1 MELIDEEELLVGVGE
16 DVNVGDPDNDMP
28 FDCVSDTVGVMD
40 DVIDA
45 VGETV
50 GVIEGVIHV

>member
-1 MELIDEEELLVGVGE
+1 LVGVGE
-16 DVNVGDPDNDMP
+16 DVNEGDPDNDMP

-40 DVIDA
+40 GVIDA

-50 GVIEGVIHV
+50 GVIEGLIHV